1 MNNKIRTSIYLMPGM
16 AASPKIFELIKFPSN
31 YKIICLTW
39 IKPHINESIKS
50 YAKRMTAFIKD
61 VNPVLIGVSFGG
73 ILVQEISKHI
83 KVKKLIIISSVK
95 SKVELSLSM
104 KFAKKTG
111 IHHLLPLNWIDDIEK
126 ILLFVFGPS
135 IRSRVDSY
143 KKYLSE
149 RDPDYLKWS
158 INQII
163 NWKQITYEDKIIHIH
178 GERDKVFPLKYLE
191 INKNFIVVKNGTHA
205 TILRDNKWF
214 SRNLPLII
222 DKD

>member
-1 MNNKIRTSIYLMPGM
+1 MS
-16 AASPKIFELIKFPSN
+16 
-31 YKIICLTW
+31 
-39 IKPHINESIKS
+39 
-50 YAKRMTAFIKD
+50 AFIKD

-178 GERDKVFPLKYLE
+178 VERDKVFPLKYLE

-214 SRNLPLII
+214 SRNLPTII
-222 DKD
+222 NMN

>member
-1 MNNKIRTSIYLMPGM
+1 MNNKIQTSIYLMPGM

-50 YAKRMTAFIKD
+50 YAKRMSAFIKD

-104 KFAKKTG
+104 KFAK
-111 IHHLLPLNWIDDIEK
+111 N
-126 ILLFVFGPS
+126 
-135 IRSRVDSY
+135 
-143 KKYLSE
+143 
-149 RDPDYLKWS
+149 
-158 INQII
+158 
-163 NWKQITYEDKIIHIH
+163 
-178 GERDKVFPLKYLE
+178 
-191 INKNFIVVKNGTHA
+191 
-205 TILRDNKWF
+205 
-214 SRNLPLII
+214 RNSSLTSFEL
-222 DKD
+222 D

>member
-39 IKPHINESIKS
+39 IKPHINESIIS
-50 YAKRMTAFIKD
+50 YAKRMSAFIKD

>member
-1 MNNKIRTSIYLMPGM
+1 MNNKIRISIYLMPGM

-31 YKIICLTW
+31 YKIIYLTW
-39 IKPHINESIKS
+39 IKPNLNETLKS
-50 YAKRMTAFIKD
+50 YAKRMSILIND

-111 IHHLLPLNWIDDIEK
+111 IHHLLPLNWIDDLEK
-126 ILLFVFGPS
+126 LLLFVFGPS
-135 IRSRVDSY
+135 IKARVDTY

-149 RDPDYLKWS
+149 RG
-158 INQII
+158 
-163 NWKQITYEDKIIHIH
+163 KIIPSRVRSVSAKKQR
-178 GERDKVFPLKYLE
+178 ELAQA
-191 INKNFIVVKNGTHA
+191 VKRA
-205 TILRDNKWF
+205 RFMAL
-214 SRNLPLII
+214 LPYKM
-222 DKD
+222 D